1 VSELLAAWPLPL
13 TAMAAGFLGSVH
25 CLGMCGGVSGMMAV
39 AARTP
44 PSRQSSD
51 GMMALAIPV
60 TVVPATRT
68 IPTASGSVLAF
79 NAGRIA
85 SYAIAGAI
93 AASAGALVG
102 QAWLVGSSFP
112 LRASLFVFANLM
124 IVLTGLYLMG
134 LPQLLAPLERAGGR
148 LWRRLSPYT
157 KRFLPMDSLP
167 RAAAFGLLWGW
178 IPCGLVYAMLLT
190 AMSAGN
196 AGMGALTML
205 AFGIGTLPAMLSAGL
220 MAGQLRR
227 WTRDSRVRL
236 TAGAM
241 VVALGLWG
249 LMRAESLASLQA
261 FGALCAQAMS

>member
-1 VSELLAAWPLPL
+1 MNELLAAWSLPL
-13 TAMAAGFLGSVH
+13 TALAAGFLGSVH
-25 CLGMCGGVSGMMAV
+25 CLGMCGGVSGMIAV
-39 AARTP
+39 AAKSP
-44 PSRQSSD
+44 PSHQSTD
-51 GMMALAIPV
+51 GTMALTIPI
-60 TVVPATRT
+60 TVVPADR
-68 IPTASGSVLAF
+68 PVSAAGSNVLAF

-85 SYAIAGAI
+85 SYAVAGAI
-93 AASAGALVG
+93 AGSAGGLVG

-112 LRASLFVFANLM
+112 LRAGLFVFANLM
-124 IVLTGLYLMG
+124 IVLTGLYLVG
-134 LPQLLAPLERAGGR
+134 QPQLLAPLERAGGR
-148 LWRRLSPYT
+148 IWQHLSPYA
-157 KRFLPMDSLP
+157 KSFLPMDSRP

-178 IPCGLVYAMLLT
+178 IPCGLVYAMLLA

-236 TAGAM
+236 TAGAV

-261 FGALCAQAMS
+261 FGAFCMQVVS

>member
-1 VSELLAAWPLPL
+1 MNEMLVAWSLPL

-25 CLGMCGGVSGMMAV
+25 CLGMCGGVSGVIAV
-39 AARTP
+39 AARSS
-44 PSRQSSD
+44 PSHNSTD
-51 GMMALAIPV
+51 VAMTLAIPI
-60 TVVPATRT
+60 TFVPAAHAF
-68 IPTASGSVLAF
+68 PAPSSNVLAF

-85 SYAIAGAI
+85 SYAVAGAI
-93 AASAGALVG
+93 AGSAGSLVG

-112 LRASLFVFANLM
+112 LRAGLFVFANLM

-134 LPQLLAPLERAGGR
+134 LPQMLAPLERAGGR
-148 LWRRLSPYT
+148 IWQHLSPYT

-167 RAAAFGLLWGW
+167 RAAAFGVLWGW

-190 AMSAGN
+190 AMSAAN

-236 TAGAM
+236 ASGTA
-241 VVALGLWG
+241 VIALGLWG

-261 FGALCAQAMS
+261 FGVFCMQAMS